1 MAYTTIDDSS
11 AYFFTQLYT
20 GNGSANHAITNSAL
34 EDMQG
39 DLVWI
44 KNRDEDD
51 GHCVFDSSRGA
62 TKLLDSATTAQETTD
77 ADTLDSFLSDGFQV
91 DADVKVNT
99 NTENYVAWQ
108 WACNGGTTANNTT
121 GDIESTVQVNTTA
134 GFSMVRY
141 QGTGVDND
149 SIGHTLGVAPEVII
163 IKKYSETDDWMVF
176 HHKLTSGY
184 ELKLSTAGAQADD
197 ASNATWGDNHP
208 GNISSTVFEV
218 GYAGDANADGADHI
232 AYCFTPIQ
240 GYSKFGGYTGNASTD
255 GVFIYTGFKPAWVM
269 TKKTYNTSNWHISDN
284 KRGTSNPVVAAM
296 IADSADAEN
305 TILDQVGMDFLSN
318 GFKFRG
324 ANDTQNGDG
333 TYVYMAFAEQPF
345 VTSGGVPCTAR

>member
-20 GNGSANHAITNSAL
+20 GNGSADHAITNSAL

-44 KNRDEDD
+44 KNREQTDT
-51 GHCVFDSSRGA
+51 HCIFDSSRGA
-62 TKLLDSATTAQETTD
+62 TKLLDSATTAQESTD

-99 NTENYVAWQ
+99 NAETYVAWQ

-141 QGTGVDND
+141 QGNGEDNQ

-163 IKKYSETDDWMVF
+163 IKKYSETDSWMVF
-176 HHKLTSGY
+176 HHNLTSGS
-184 ELKLSTAGAQADD
+184 EIKLDTTGAQADD

-218 GYAGDANADGADHI
+218 GYAGDANAGSADHI
-232 AYCFTPIQ
+232 AYCFKSIQ
-240 GYSKFGGYTGNASTD
+240 GYSKFGKYVGTAGDSQ
-255 GVFIYTGFKPAWVM
+255 FIHTGFKPAFYLEKGSSVSSQW
-269 TKKTYNTSNWHISDN
+269 YIYDN
-284 KRGTSNPVVAAM
+284 KRNPHNIRKKVLFPDSNAGE
-296 IADSADAEN
+296 SSY
-305 TILDQVGMDFLSN
+305 SN
-318 GFKFRG
+318 GPSFFSNGVQVNG
-324 ANDTQNGDG
+324 AINDDGD
-333 TYVYMAFAEQPF
+333 TIIYMAFAEQPF
-345 VTSGGVPCTAR
+345 VTSEGVPCTAA